1 MCNHV
6 PAVGVTR
13 PDDSEGF
20 SEERGGA
27 LGRSTRGTRSKG
39 PLAAVC
45 VTLALCLALTGGVL
59 FAVDRV
65 SRSLSDWEPPSSAAE
80 GPLDGTIETPPHD
93 ELTGPPGAAEV
104 NRAESEPVASAGAD
118 EQQTPET
125 GPRAADDWLE
135 QVSGATTIPV
145 RALQGYAG
153 AQLALAEELPS
164 CNLSWPTLAGIG
176 FVESRHGTYAGG
188 EIGPDGVTTVNIIG
202 IPLDGTNNTRT
213 IPDTD
218 GGLLDGD
225 TTWDRAVGPM
235 QFIPGTWALWG
246 TSATGVGEPDPH
258 QIDDAALSAGRYL
271 CANGRDL
278 STAQDWE
285 AAILTYN
292 RSPEYMADV
301 LAYAHAYADAS
312 A

>member
-1 MCNHV
+1 M
-6 PAVGVTR
+6 G
-13 PDDSEGF
+13 
-20 SEERGGA
+20 
-27 LGRSTRGTRSKG
+27 RGTRGKGRSEKRNKG
-39 PLAAVC
+39 PLIAVC
-45 VTLALCLALTGGVL
+45 VTLVLCLALTGGVL

-93 ELTGPPGAAEV
+93 ELTGPPGLAEV
-104 NRAESEPVASAGAD
+104 NRAESDPVASAGAD
-118 EQQTPET
+118 EQHTPDT
-125 GPRAADDWLE
+125 GLRAADDWLE
-135 QVSGATTIPV
+135 QVSGATTIPA

-153 AQLALAEELPS
+153 AQLALAEELPA

-188 EIGPDGVTTVNIIG
+188 EIGSDGVTTVHVIG
-202 IPLDGTNNTRT
+202 IPLDGTNNTRA

-246 TSATGVGEPDPH
+246 TSATGVGDPDPH

-278 STAQDWE
+278 STAEDWE
-285 AAILTYN
+285 AAILSYN
-292 RSPEYMADV
+292 RSPQYVADV